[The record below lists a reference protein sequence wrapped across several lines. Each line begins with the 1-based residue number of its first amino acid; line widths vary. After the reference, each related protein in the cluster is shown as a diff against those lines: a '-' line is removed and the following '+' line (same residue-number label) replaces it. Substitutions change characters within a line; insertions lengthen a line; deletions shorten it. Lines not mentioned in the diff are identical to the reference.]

1 MVNKNKKAQIGNVPQ
16 YVIAFVLIGLIVA
29 VGVVVLDKFMG
40 VSGLATGS
48 VNAINATINAITPI
62 TTDWLPI
69 LVIVAIVG
77 VVLALIL
84 GAFAFYRGR
93 K

>member
-1 MVNKNKKAQIGNVPQ
+1 MDKKGQVNNVPA

-29 VGVVVLDKFMG
+29 VGLIVLDKFMG
-40 VSGLATGS
+40 VSGLSTTAVTA
-48 VNAINATINAITPI
+48 VNDTINAISPI

-69 LVIVAIVG
+69 IVIVAIVG
-77 VVLALIL
+77 VLLALIL
-84 GAFAFYRGR
+84 GAFAFYRNR

>member
-1 MVNKNKKAQIGNVPQ
+1 LDKKGQVSNIPQ
-16 YVIAFVLIGLIVA
+16 YVISFILIGLIVA

-40 VSGLATGS
+40 VSGLSAKA
-48 VNAINATINAITPI
+48 VDALNATIDAVTPI

-77 VVLALIL
+77 VVLMLIL
-84 GAFAFYRGR
+84 GAFAFYGR
-93 K
+93 RK

>member
-1 MVNKNKKAQIGNVPQ
+1 MDKKGQVSNIPQ
-16 YVIAFVLIGLIVA
+16 YVISFILIGLIVA

-40 VSGLATGS
+40 VSGLSTKAVDALNS
-48 VNAINATINAITPI
+48 TIDAVTPI

-77 VVLALIL
+77 VVLMLIL
-84 GAFAFYRGR
+84 GAFAFYGR
-93 K
+93 RK